1 MKRLGNGTLKPNR
14 GVTLTDDIH
23 VNGTIN
29 VGAINISGNEIHEV
43 INGVSFVT
51 DADTSNTLIYNGL
64 TCFKAYGSSFSVN
77 YTSEA
82 GIGSLELSDD
92 TGAVFYKGEKG
103 QGLVLDS
110 LKANGKLKLQVVE
123 VHGNYVLFNAENTP
137 TTPSLINMKVTDI
150 NNPSTSQTIKIYV
163 KKPEATNTSVYTATK
178 TDERINEL
186 MPKLQPA
193 VSGNYDEVMAQVRA
207 APNSL
212 TIAQIEHET
221 KPGIFK
227 TQALTGESFT
237 NSTIPYQ
244 KVGDELV
251 WANPGVLYA
260 LNPSTHTVRSRTVEH
275 MRAFAHYK
283 GENYVLI
290 DNQPTTNAYIGKIT
304 GDIMNGEI
312 VKVETTGSTDNYLSL
327 YPFNDL
333 LLANKLYSSFIL
345 WLQVSSDAVTFEAKE
360 QINPDVNT
368 SFKDSSTLNFYFI
381 IGDSF
386 VTFGACKHEPTPDS
400 KTYGFVPYIFKGPT
414 DLSTA
419 ETVKLYEEVEGAPP
433 KTPETGTT
441 SILFIDGTDKMFYS
455 YTNAS
460 GTIDYAVLK
469 NDFSRQVLGQAN
481 HTVAIF
487 KSGTHYVLL
496 KDSEWF
502 VSTDG
507 LTFNE
512 QVQGP
517 AVPDGVSGQ
526 LFAQSLDDG
535 FTLFNDS
542 RMPLLKY
549 EKADDIL
556 SGLYFFINDKDGEV
570 STYSITSTTFTL
582 PANILSHESPDPSP
596 PQSRSIATNE
606 SLMTNVREK
615 IDSITSRFSSFE
627 I

>member
-1 MKRLGNGTLKPNR
+1 MKTLGNNTLKPNR

-29 VGAINISGNEIHEV
+29 VGAVNINGNEINEV

-82 GIGSLELSDD
+82 GIASLELSDENA
-92 TGAVFYKGEKG
+92 TVFYKGEKG
-103 QGLVLDS
+103 KGLVLDP
-110 LKANGKLKLQVVE
+110 LKANANLKLQVIE
-123 VHGNYVLFNAENTP
+123 VYGNYVLFNAENTP

-150 NNPSTSQTIKIYV
+150 NNPTISQTIKIYV
-163 KKPEATNTSVYTATK
+163 KKPEATNTSVYSATK

-186 MPKLQPA
+186 TPKLQPG
-193 VSGNYDEVMAQVRA
+193 VSNNYDEVMAQVRA
-207 APNSL
+207 APNSF

-221 KPGIFK
+221 KGIFK
-227 TQALTGESFT
+227 SQALTGESFT

-244 KVGDELV
+244 KVGNELV

-260 LNPSTHTVRSRTVEH
+260 LNPSTHTVRSRNVEH
-275 MRAFAHYK
+275 LIAFAHYK

-290 DNQPTTNAYIGKIT
+290 DNQPTTDAYIGKIT
-304 GDIMNGEI
+304 GDIMSGEI
-312 VKVETTGSTDNYLSL
+312 VKVETTESTHNFMSL

-333 LLANKLYSSFIL
+333 LLANLYYPGLPLKIQAST
-345 WLQVSSDAVTFEAKE
+345 DAVTFEQKYEVYSNLNTAKA
-360 QINPDVNT
+360 
-368 SFKDSSTLNFYFI
+368 DSSRLNFYFI
-381 IGDSF
+381 IGGLF

-419 ETVKLYEEVEGAPP
+419 ETVKLYDEVEGKPP

-455 YTNAS
+455 YTNTS

-469 NDFSRQVLGQAN
+469 NDFTRQVLGQAN

-496 KDSEWF
+496 KDSDWF

-517 AVPDGVSGQ
+517 TVPDGVSGQ
-526 LFAQSLDDG
+526 LFAQSLEDG

-542 RMPLLKY
+542 RMSLLKY
-549 EKADDIL
+549 EKTDDIPA
-556 SGLYFFINDKDGEV
+556 GLYFFINDKNGSI
-570 STYSITSTTFTL
+570 STYSIPETTKTVM
-582 PANILSHESPDPSP
+582 NE
-596 PQSRSIATNE
+596 PQVRSITTDN
-606 SLMTNVREK
+606 SLMTNMREK
-615 IDSITSRFSSFE
+615 INNMNSRFTSFE